1 MNYAYGWSDSTVAFM
16 ANWGTIMFVVAVVPL
31 SLMLEKR
38 YAHCKLNSTTCNRA
52 FININV
58 IVTIGNTYTTHVT
71 IHVYVAE
78 ACGKQPYLSLS

>member
-52 FININV
+52 FINIKV
-58 IVTIGNTYTTHVT
+58 IVTIGNTNTL
-71 IHVYVAE
+71 I
-78 ACGKQPYLSLS
+78 L

>member
-38 YAHCKLNSTTCNRA
+38 YAHCKLNSTCYRTRT
-52 FININV
+52 FINIKV
-58 IVTIGNTYTTHVT
+58 IV
-71 IHVYVAE
+71 
-78 ACGKQPYLSLS
+78 